1 VTAHRV
7 RLTPRLLADAQAQ
20 EDLLRAI
27 REQERALDAALFE
40 VFYRLRRW
48 AETVPPERPP
58 WWEGP

>member
-1 VTAHRV
+1 MARRV

-20 EDLLRAI
+20 DSLLATI
-27 REQERALDAALFE
+27 RRQERETDAALFE

-48 AETVPPERPP
+48 AAGPAPERPP